1 MNVSVLMP
9 LLLLVFAGIVYC
21 RPQWIST
28 LRPYTDEERRNI
40 DMRRVRRTAG
50 GRLLLLAL
58 LTGPGSWLLAW
69 GGVAKTTLT
78 VVRVVVL
85 FVGGI
90 AIAARTETFNQNT
103 TKK

>member
-1 MNVSVLMP
+1 MNASVLMP

-40 DMRRVRRTAG
+40 DMQRVRRTAG
-50 GRLLLLAL
+50 GGLLLLAL

-69 GGVAKTTLT
+69 GGVAETTLT
-78 VVRVVVL
+78 VLRILVL
-85 FVGGI
+85 VIGVIGI
-90 AIAARTETFNQNT
+90 MARIETCKPRN
-103 TKK
+103 K